1 MRRAKKYRRLY
12 MKLDTKEYE
21 AKMKKTISSYSENL
35 STIRAGRANPDVL
48 KKISVDYYGSPT
60 PISSI
65 AEIKVT
71 DARTIMI
78 TAWDKSIIKGIEK
91 AILTSDLGI
100 NPQSDGSAIRLTFP
114 PTTEERRKE
123 LSKQISKLGEDAK
136 VAIRNIRRDANDKVK
151 ADKKNSVMTEDEA
164 KQSDKLVQD
173 LTDKYIKEIDSIT
186 AAKTKE
192 IMEI

>member
-1 MRRAKKYRRLY
+1 
-12 MKLDTKEYE
+12 MKLDTKDFEQR
-21 AKMKKTISSYSENL
+21 MKKSISAYSENL

-71 DARTIMI
+71 DARTITI
-78 TAWDKSIIKGIEK
+78 TAWDKSIMKGIEK

-100 NPQSDGSAIRLTFP
+100 NPQNDGSCIRLSFP
-114 PTTEERRKE
+114 PTTEERRRE

-136 VAIRNIRRDANDKVK
+136 VAIRNIRRDANDKIK
-151 ADKKNSVMTEDEA
+151 ALKKDSLMTEDEA
-164 KQSDKLVQD
+164 KSSDKTVQD
-173 LTDKYIKEIDSIT
+173 LTDKYIKEIDGVT

>member
-1 MRRAKKYRRLY
+1 
-12 MKLDTKEYE
+12 MKLDTKDYE
-21 AKMKKTISSYSENL
+21 ARMKKTISSYSDNL

-60 PISSI
+60 PIASI

-71 DARTIMI
+71 DARTIVI
-78 TAWDKSIIKGIEK
+78 TAWDKSAIKGIEK

-100 NPQSDGSAIRLTFP
+100 NPQSDGTAIRLSFP

-123 LSKQISKLGEDAK
+123 LSKQIAKMGEDAK

-151 ADKKNSVMTEDEA
+151 AEKKNSTMTEDEA
-164 KQSDKLVQD
+164 KASDKLVQD
-173 LTDKYIKEIDSIT
+173 LTDKYIKEIDSVT

>member
-1 MRRAKKYRRLY
+1 
-12 MKLDTKEYE
+12 MKLDTKDYE
-21 AKMKKTISSYSENL
+21 AKMKKTIAAYTENL

-48 KKISVDYYGSPT
+48 KKINVDYYGSPT
-60 PISSI
+60 AISGV
-65 AEIKVT
+65 AAIKVT
-71 DARTIMI
+71 DARTIVI
-78 TAWDKSIIKGIEK
+78 EPWDKSITKAIEK

-100 NPQSDGSAIRLTFP
+100 NPQSDGSAIRLNFP

-123 LSKQISKLGEDAK
+123 LSKQIAKLGEEAK

-151 ADKKNSVMTEDEA
+151 AEKKNSTMTEDEA

-173 LTDKYIKEIDSIT
+173 LTDKYIKEIDSVT

>member
-1 MRRAKKYRRLY
+1 

-21 AKMKKTISSYSENL
+21 SKMKKTIASYSENL

-48 KKISVDYYGSPT
+48 KKITVDYYGTPT
-60 PISSI
+60 AISGV
-65 AEIKVT
+65 AAIKVT
-71 DARTIMI
+71 DARTIVI
-78 TAWDKSIIKGIEK
+78 EPWDKSVTKGIEK
-91 AILTSDLGI
+91 AIQTSDLGI
-100 NPQSDGSAIRLTFP
+100 NPQSDGSAIRLNFP

-123 LSKQISKLGEDAK
+123 LSKQIAKLGEDAK

-151 ADKKNSVMTEDEA
+151 AEKKNSTMTEDEA
-164 KQSDKLVQD
+164 KASDKLVQD
-173 LTDKYIKEIDSIT
+173 LTDKYIKEIDSVT